1 MKENMHAHAYL
12 LFGLEEN
19 PRALFLTFTFS
30 IICHLVF
37 FAVLILA
44 PGHKPYSK
52 YSPSVINVRMVALPD
67 AAPGSGGEIAIKQQ
81 KQVTRQK
88 KAQVSGKLKKA
99 AVRIADKSSKA
110 VSIAPKSKKIKK
122 SLKKKTFKSSKVV
135 KSAIAAIEKKVEES
149 RPDPVAEAID
159 RLKSKLKKSGRI
171 GQPGHKAGKG
181 SVRPGAG
188 IMGGAG
194 AGGKHALELIDIYR
208 VEIAYQIQKNWAF
221 SESLAGGRTDLV
233 VEMAFAVMPGGEIKD
248 IWFDT
253 RSGNRYLDESA
264 YKAVMK
270 SNPVSPHPPGL
281 SEKVVYVGLRFGPKG
296 LDQKLVN

>member
-12 LFGLEEN
+12 LFGLEDN

-30 IICHLVF
+30 IICHLIF

-44 PGHKPYSK
+44 PGYKPYSK
-52 YSPSVINVRMVALPD
+52 YSPSVINVRMVALPAYD
-67 AAPGSGGEIAIKQQ
+67 AAQGSGGGIATKQQ
-81 KQVTRQK
+81 KQVPRQK
-88 KAQVSGKLKKA
+88 KAQISGKLKKA

-159 RLKSKLKKSGRI
+159 RLKSKVEKGGGI
-171 GQPGHKAGKG
+171 AQPGHKAGKG
-181 SVRPGAG
+181 PGWPAGAG
-188 IMGGAG
+188 ITGGSG
-194 AGGKHALELIDIYR
+194 AGGRHSLELIDIYR

-233 VEMAFAVMPGGEIKD
+233 VELAFTVMPGGEIKD

-296 LDQKLVN
+296 AKLE